1 MEYEKKLVLQLASSP
16 DFFLKLYDRDFRQY
30 TESLGL
36 HVTRANFYSSLPT
49 IDDLDFHYDR
59 PGEEVLYDHPS
70 VFQLDTIKKS
80 FAQFSPYGDEFIDLC
95 SQGKMLGFLDNDQFY
110 HCDPVAYYSIV
121 RWCKP
126 STIFEIGSGYSTMVA
141 SEALKANGLGNS
153 RIIANEPYPRDFLYS
168 MENTEV
174 RKVKAQ
180 TISADQ
186 LNSELEDGD
195 ILFIDSTHTVK
206 EGSDVLHLICEVL
219 PRIKKKLLVHFH
231 DIWLPFSFPKTWVYD
246 GLNWEEQY
254 LLYAYLLNNGATEVI
269 YGTNYLV
276 KNLETEMTQFTV
288 GQVGGSSFWFK
299 IK

>member
-1 MEYEKKLVLQLASSP
+1 
-16 DFFLKLYDRDFRQY
+16 
-30 TESLGL
+30 
-36 HVTRANFYSSLPT
+36 
-49 IDDLDFHYDR
+49 
-59 PGEEVLYDHPS
+59 
-70 VFQLDTIKKS
+70 
-80 FAQFSPYGDEFIDLC
+80 
-95 SQGKMLGFLDNDQFY
+95 
-110 HCDPVAYYSIV
+110 
-121 RWCKP
+121 
-126 STIFEIGSGYSTMVA
+126 MVA
-141 SEALKANGLGNS
+141 SEALKANGLGKS

-231 DIWLPFSFPKTWVYD
+231 DIWLPFSFPKNWVYD

-288 GQVGGSSFWFK
+288 GQVGGCSFWFK